1 MGIRV
6 LIAAGGTGGHVY
18 PGIAIAEAIRERFD
32 DAEVSFVGTE
42 LGLEKR
48 LLPAAGYELSFVR
61 ASRVKNAGLLQRLKG
76 ILRLP
81 IGMLDANRVVSRF
94 KPDLV
99 VSVGGYSAA
108 PTVLVSWL
116 RRVSTVTVEPNAIP
130 GLTNRVLGRLSQLA
144 CVGFD
149 NAANWYSADKVRVL
163 GVPLRRGVVSAI
175 SRARRTTAD
184 TEAAFRLLVFGGSQG
199 ARFLN
204 ERVPAC
210 VAGLN
215 IEVVHQTGEAD
226 LALVQERYQALGV
239 NADVRP
245 YIDDMA
251 AAYANCD
258 LAIAR
263 AGASSVAELAVSGT
277 PALLVPFPYAADDHQ
292 AANGAALA
300 QSGGA
305 KMVRQSEWEDAEIS
319 AWLKSLADDSAK
331 LSNMATAAAGS
342 GRPDAARHVV
352 DECVQLLQRRGV
364 RLMGWVA

>member
-1 MGIRV
+1 MSIRV

-18 PGIAIAEAIRERFD
+18 PGIAIAEAIQERFE
-32 DAEVSFVGTE
+32 DAHVEFVGTE

-48 LLPAAGYELSFVR
+48 LLPTAGYQVNFVR
-61 ASRVKNAGLLQRLKG
+61 ASRVKNAGVFERLKG

-81 IGMLDANRVVSRF
+81 IGMLDASKVISRVS
-94 KPDLV
+94 PDVV

-108 PTVLVSWL
+108 PTVLMSWL
-116 RRVSTVTVEPNAIP
+116 RRIPTVTVEPNAIP
-130 GLTNRVLGRLSQLA
+130 GLTNRVLGRLAQVA
-144 CVGFD
+144 CVGFQ
-149 NAANWYSADKVRVL
+149 NAATWYRAEKVRVL
-163 GVPLRRGVVSAI
+163 GVPLRRSVVQAI
-175 SRARRTTAD
+175 SRARRTAAD
-184 TEAAFRLLVFGGSQG
+184 TDAAFRLLVFGGSQG

-204 ERVPAC
+204 ERVPEC

-215 IEVVHQTGEAD
+215 IEIVHQTGEAD
-226 LALVQERYQALGV
+226 HGLVQERYQTIGV
-239 NADVRP
+239 KADVRP
-245 YIDDMA
+245 YIEDMA

-300 QSGGA
+300 ASGGA
-305 KMVRQSEWEDAEIS
+305 RMIRQSEWVDAEI
-319 AWLKSLADDSAK
+319 ADWLKGLANSPAK
-331 LSNMATAAAGS
+331 LTGMANAAAES
-342 GRPDAARHVV
+342 GRPEAARHVV

>member
-18 PGIAIAEAIRERFD
+18 PGIAIAEAIQERFD
-32 DAEVSFVGTE
+32 DACVEFVGTE

-48 LLPAAGYELSFVR
+48 LLPAAGYEVSFVR
-61 ASRVKNAGLLQRLKG
+61 ASRVKNAGIVERLKG

-81 IGMLDANRVVSRF
+81 AGMLDASKVISRVN
-94 KPDLV
+94 PDLV

-108 PTVLVSWL
+108 PTVLVSWI
-116 RRVSTVTVEPNAIP
+116 RRIPTVTVEPNAIP
-130 GLTNRVLGRLSQLA
+130 GLTNRVLGRLAQLA
-144 CVGFD
+144 CVGFE
-149 NAANWYSADKVRVL
+149 NAANWYRTEKVRVL
-163 GVPLRRGVVSAI
+163 GVPLRRAVVNAI
-175 SRARRTTAD
+175 SRARRTAAD
-184 TEAAFRLLVFGGSQG
+184 TDAAFRLLVFGGSQG

-210 VAGLN
+210 VSGLN
-215 IEVVHQTGEAD
+215 IEIVHQTGETD
-226 LALVQERYQALGV
+226 HALVEERYRALGIT
-239 NADVRP
+239 ADVRP

-251 AAYANCD
+251 TAYANCD

-300 QSGGA
+300 ACGGA
-305 KMVRQSEWEDAEIS
+305 RMVRQSEWVDEEIRD
-319 AWLKSLADDSAK
+319 WLKGLANSPEQLTA
-331 LSNMATAAAGS
+331 MANAAAGS
-342 GRPDAARHVV
+342 GRPDAASHVV
-352 DECVQLLQRRGV
+352 NECVQLLQRRGV